1 MTLTRLNSKGEIR
14 KMIEE
19 DNQSIYVSHYSK
31 NTNRKIEVETLDPVY
46 MAVKTDYTSGDFLAE
61 AYISKEKYI
70 QMVRR
75 LNRKKNII
83 LQGAPGVGKT
93 FLAKR
98 LAYSLIGKKDDD
110 RVSMIQFHQNY
121 AYEDFVMGFRPNETG
136 GFNLEKGLFYTFC
149 QKAMDDQ
156 ENPYFFIIDEIN
168 RGNLS
173 KIFGELLLLIEGDK
187 RDKKFAIETTY
198 SKERF
203 YIPSNLYIIGL
214 MNTADRS
221 LAVMD
226 YALRRRFSFIEI
238 DPAFGENFDK
248 YMRHFENTKLPN
260 VIKVILQIN
269 EAITQDESLGRGFRI
284 GHSYFS
290 DLETGDDEELG
301 EIIECEIIPLLE
313 EYWGENYEKFSTY
326 VKALRG
332 ALRYV

>member
-1 MTLTRLNSKGEIR
+1 MR
-14 KMIEE
+14 EE
-19 DNQSIYVSHYSK
+19 NNESIYVSPYAKS
-31 NTNRKIEVETLDPVY
+31 TNKKVEVESVDPVY
-46 MAVKTDYTSGDFLAE
+46 MAVKTNYTAEDFLSE
-61 AYISKEKYI
+61 AYISKEKYV
-70 QMVRR
+70 QMIKR
-75 LNRKKNII
+75 LDRKKNII

-110 RVSMIQFHQNY
+110 RVAMIQFHQNY

-149 QKAMDDQ
+149 QTAKDDPD
-156 ENPYFFIIDEIN
+156 NPYFFIIDEIN

-173 KIFGELLLLIEGDK
+173 KIFGELLLLIEADK

-238 DPAFGENFDK
+238 DPAFGGNFNR
-248 YMRHFENTKLPN
+248 YMEGFAHTKLSSIVS
-260 VIKVILQIN
+260 VIMQIN
-269 EAITQDESLGRGFRI
+269 DAITQDESLGRGFRI
-284 GHSYFS
+284 GHSYFA
-290 DLETGDDEELG
+290 DLEDGSDEELY
-301 EIIECEIIPLLE
+301 EIIECEIVPLLE

-326 VKALRG
+326 VKMLRG
-332 ALRYV
+332 VLQYV